1 MLVSANAKLTWR
13 LVYGYLIC
21 YLAGEANEHFGNY
34 RGGSD
39 DMGEFE
45 SLSDDDKV
53 DEMVTW
59 TYHLIFPHVLSIIH
73 RSKGLSKSLEEEDDW
88 L

>member
-1 MLVSANAKLTWR
+1 
-13 LVYGYLIC
+13 
-21 YLAGEANEHFGNY
+21 
-34 RGGSD
+34 
-39 DMGEFE
+39 MGEFE